1 MTKLLHFFFEIYF
14 ERGTPK
20 MYANQLKDACNG
32 FHFFEKIAGWESAVL
47 SKACF
52 STSIFHDFY
61 SDLYCSYL

>member
-32 FHFFEKIAGWESAVL
+32 FHFFEKIAG
-47 SKACF
+47 
-52 STSIFHDFY
+52 
-61 SDLYCSYL
+61 